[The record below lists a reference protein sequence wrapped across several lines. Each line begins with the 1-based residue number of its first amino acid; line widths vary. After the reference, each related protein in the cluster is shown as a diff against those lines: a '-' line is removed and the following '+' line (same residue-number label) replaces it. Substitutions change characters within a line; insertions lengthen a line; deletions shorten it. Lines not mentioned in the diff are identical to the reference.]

1 MCRDALY
8 HFMWK
13 YYPGGA
19 EGLLVDGWPVLT
31 PSGKIDMENLEYA
44 LTWNRDCIQ
53 GITDMNYSI

>member
-1 MCRDALY
+1 
-8 HFMWK
+8 MWK

-53 GITDMNYSI
+53 GITDMNYNI